1 MALLAGGR
9 AGRKKEKK
17 IYRRERKRERERE
30 RDRRCLLAAGEE
42 FRLPLVVETVMKRWW

>member
-1 MALLAGGR
+1 LALLAGGR

-30 RDRRCLLAAGEE
+30 REGPAVSA
-42 FRLPLVVETVMKRWW
+42 LPLVKSSGYR